1 MVKQLTLRLEKDP
14 VAQGRFYQSFG
25 LVPEK
30 MKNPTRLLRDIR
42 KLFPDTSV
50 SLLRDVFEALQLQD
64 LVELLEK
71 AKPLALHPA
80 LPLKEIEKLWNA
92 SNRPTK
98 LINKAAVLIIDHRSQ
113 CDIDEADDV
122 VESIKSVFKV
132 LNAQSEVDTITT
144 RAMRR
149 KGNDLREIMQL
160 KMRME
165 KHEKYDEDYVENLR
179 LELEERIP
187 KMRELLETNVLKDRR
202 ASRLKRL
209 IEVES
214 NAKKELEKVV
224 RRREQREKEEKPKMN
239 EDIKLKEDEL
249 QKEREKLQLELSTT
263 LNKWTHEEGLLASHM
278 ILPFHNIKLFYL

>member
-1 MVKQLTLRLEKDP
+1 MYLESTYKLRLKDLNEDMVKQLTLRLEKDP
-14 VAQGRFYQSFG
+14 VAQGQFYQSFG

-30 MKNPTRLLRDIR
+30 MKYPTILLRDIR

-92 SNRPTK
+92 GNRPTK
-98 LINKAAVLIIDHRSQ
+98 LLNKAAVLIIDHRRQ
-113 CDIDEADDV
+113 YDIDAADDV
-122 VESIKSVFKV
+122 VESIKSVFKA

-165 KHEKYDEDYVENLR
+165 MDEKYHEDYVESLR

-187 KMRELLETNVLKDRR
+187 KMRELLETNVPEGHAENKY
-202 ASRLKRL
+202 ASTITAGYALL
-209 IEVES
+209 
-214 NAKKELEKVV
+214 
-224 RRREQREKEEKPKMN
+224 QRITP
-239 EDIKLKEDEL
+239 IAPLY
-249 QKEREKLQLELSTT
+249 
-263 LNKWTHEEGLLASHM
+263 HEGHEGEPAE
-278 ILPFHNIKLFYL
+278 